1 MSTTKNNKV
10 FQILL
15 LIFSI
20 HLNSQT
26 TQVGNGSYTNTFPG
40 TDTAG
45 RNGFPSGTP
54 QLSGDAVGK
63 PVPTNDWWSKL
74 IKENHADNLFNYP
87 MTMKTTNNGLIVT
100 YIPWGVIG
108 DSAPIEVKVTGLA
121 TTQTTVSDYSDWTV
135 TMNWKDA
142 THELKAT
149 SGIGMPFLYFEKDA
163 DDIAEIIVNL
173 GTATINNELLII
185 ENAAAGADFVFYAPV
200 GSTWIKTGNV
210 YTSTLNGK
218 TYWSMA
224 MLPQSNTNV
233 NSVAQEYKQ
242 YAYVFPTNTL
252 TTWNFNP
259 STSKVTTNFTITTD
273 VKEGSETEMLLGLLP
288 HHWNNLTP
296 SSPVPTKYT
305 YSSVR
310 GAIKTMK
317 GNSFSVENTFKGI
330 LPTLPYLSNYST
342 GFNPADLDAKIA
354 SIENDGLS
362 DWTDSYNEGQVM
374 NRLIQ
379 TARIADQMGNT
390 VARNKMIATVK
401 QRLENWLSYQSGE
414 RAFLFYY
421 NNTWSALLGYPSG
434 HGQDTNIND
443 HHFHWGY
450 FIHAAAFM
458 EQFEPGWASQ
468 WGDMI
473 NLLVRDAAS
482 SNRNDTQFPF
492 LRNFSPY
499 AGHSWANGFATFPQG
514 NDQESTSE
522 SMQFASS
529 LIHWGS
535 ITNNQEITDL
545 GIYIYTTEQT
555 AIEEYWF
562 DMYERNFQAS
572 QQYSL
577 VSRVWGNS
585 YDNGTFWTAD
595 IAASYGIE
603 MYPIHGGSLYL
614 GHNVAYATKLW
625 NEITQNTG
633 IIGNQVNPNLWHD
646 TYWKYLSFINPQ
658 AAIDMYDAYP
668 DRILKF
674 GISDAQTYHWLHN
687 MNAMGTIDTS
697 ITANEPIAAVFVKN
711 GVKTYVSHNYSNTP
725 KTVTFSD
732 GFQLLVPAQQMATN
746 RDASATGEISASFT
760 QAFANGIVDLT
771 VNTIG
776 TGITKVEFFDG
787 TTLLGSTMTAPY
799 QFKAENLTLGV
810 HGMYAKIYV
819 DANFSVTNIV
829 KIQVG
834 EQLPYLDVAFTIP
847 GIIEPGNY
855 DKFEGGIGQNISYV
869 DGSQNNE
876 GDYRTNEY
884 VDAVNSGSE
893 GKTIGWLS
901 AGEWLEYTIDVAT
914 AGKYD
919 LSFRYTSGNSNGGG
933 PFYFEIDGKKISS
946 DFTVSSTGGWNTWA
960 TKQVNNIEFTQGK
973 HILRLV
979 VTSGEFNLGKLTFSY
994 AAPLGYTTPIANAGN
1009 NVVVILPATT
1019 ATLDA
1024 SASSHP
1030 ENKTL
1035 SYLWEQIYGPS
1046 IINFTDATAAT
1057 TAIGNLEKGIYKCKV
1072 TVNDG
1077 TYQSF
1082 SEVLVVVQETSNAI
1096 PTVNI
1101 TSPSNNSS
1109 FSQGTAITISA
1120 SANDL
1125 DGTIAKVEFFD
1136 GATKIGEDTSS
1147 PFSYVWNNATVGN
1160 HSLKAIATD
1169 NEGATAESQIIT
1181 ISVQEVKKCEET
1193 SNVAQQGSFSTGYKA
1208 TFETVGNTVK
1218 ITFQLLDTDRA
1229 GVIAYLWKQS
1239 PFGEVQMDLV
1249 SGLTFTKTISGVAD
1263 GETINYACKFAFAG
1277 GSAVTKYISYKV
1289 GTSCSSLGVDDQV
1302 LQKEITLYPN
1312 PATNLL
1318 YIQSNTSEIL
1328 KVDIYN
1334 TLGSLVKTTYK
1345 SAPINIESLS
1355 KGVYLT
1361 KITTD
1366 KGVVMKRLM
1375 KN

>member
-108 DSAPIEVKVTGLA
+108 DSAPIEVKVSGLA

-163 DDIAEIIVNL
+163 DDIAEIKVNL

-614 GHNVAYATKLW
+614 GHNVAYATK
-625 NEITQNTG
+625 
-633 IIGNQVNPNLWHD
+633 
-646 TYWKYLSFINPQ
+646 
-658 AAIDMYDAYP
+658 
-668 DRILKF
+668 
-674 GISDAQTYHWLHN
+674 
-687 MNAMGTIDTS
+687 
-697 ITANEPIAAVFVKN
+697 
-711 GVKTYVSHNYSNTP
+711 
-725 KTVTFSD
+725 
-732 GFQLLVPAQQMATN
+732 
-746 RDASATGEISASFT
+746 
-760 QAFANGIVDLT
+760 
-771 VNTIG
+771 
-776 TGITKVEFFDG
+776 
-787 TTLLGSTMTAPY
+787 
-799 QFKAENLTLGV
+799 
-810 HGMYAKIYV
+810 
-819 DANFSVTNIV
+819 
-829 KIQVG
+829 
-834 EQLPYLDVAFTIP
+834 
-847 GIIEPGNY
+847 
-855 DKFEGGIGQNISYV
+855 
-869 DGSQNNE
+869 
-876 GDYRTNEY
+876 
-884 VDAVNSGSE
+884 
-893 GKTIGWLS
+893 
-901 AGEWLEYTIDVAT
+901 
-914 AGKYD
+914 
-919 LSFRYTSGNSNGGG
+919 
-933 PFYFEIDGKKISS
+933 
-946 DFTVSSTGGWNTWA
+946 
-960 TKQVNNIEFTQGK
+960 
-973 HILRLV
+973 
-979 VTSGEFNLGKLTFSY
+979 
-994 AAPLGYTTPIANAGN
+994 
-1009 NVVVILPATT
+1009 
-1019 ATLDA
+1019 
-1024 SASSHP
+1024 
-1030 ENKTL
+1030 
-1035 SYLWEQIYGPS
+1035 
-1046 IINFTDATAAT
+1046 
-1057 TAIGNLEKGIYKCKV
+1057 
-1072 TVNDG
+1072 
-1077 TYQSF
+1077 
-1082 SEVLVVVQETSNAI
+1082 
-1096 PTVNI
+1096 
-1101 TSPSNNSS
+1101 
-1109 FSQGTAITISA
+1109 
-1120 SANDL
+1120 
-1125 DGTIAKVEFFD
+1125 
-1136 GATKIGEDTSS
+1136 
-1147 PFSYVWNNATVGN
+1147 
-1160 HSLKAIATD
+1160 
-1169 NEGATAESQIIT
+1169 
-1181 ISVQEVKKCEET
+1181 
-1193 SNVAQQGSFSTGYKA
+1193 
-1208 TFETVGNTVK
+1208 
-1218 ITFQLLDTDRA
+1218 
-1229 GVIAYLWKQS
+1229 
-1239 PFGEVQMDLV
+1239 
-1249 SGLTFTKTISGVAD
+1249 
-1263 GETINYACKFAFAG
+1263 
-1277 GSAVTKYISYKV
+1277 
-1289 GTSCSSLGVDDQV
+1289 
-1302 LQKEITLYPN
+1302 
-1312 PATNLL
+1312 
-1318 YIQSNTSEIL
+1318 
-1328 KVDIYN
+1328 
-1334 TLGSLVKTTYK
+1334 
-1345 SAPINIESLS
+1345 
-1355 KGVYLT
+1355 
-1361 KITTD
+1361 
-1366 KGVVMKRLM
+1366 
-1375 KN
+1375 